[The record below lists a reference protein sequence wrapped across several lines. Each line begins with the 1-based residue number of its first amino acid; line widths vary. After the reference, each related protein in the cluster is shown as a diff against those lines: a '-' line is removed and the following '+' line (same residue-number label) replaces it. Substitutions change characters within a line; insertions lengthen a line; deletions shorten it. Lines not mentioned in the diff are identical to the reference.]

1 MVNHVTKNLPLSQ
14 VMNLTTSYQQAKIQL
29 NLQRSCMADDYNPSA
44 EVLVYT
50 EPDNTRDFPTPRL
63 TFEPVSC
70 DKIEQVL

>member
-1 MVNHVTKNLPLSQ
+1 
-14 VMNLTTSYQQAKIQL
+14 
-29 NLQRSCMADDYNPSA
+29 MADDYNPSA